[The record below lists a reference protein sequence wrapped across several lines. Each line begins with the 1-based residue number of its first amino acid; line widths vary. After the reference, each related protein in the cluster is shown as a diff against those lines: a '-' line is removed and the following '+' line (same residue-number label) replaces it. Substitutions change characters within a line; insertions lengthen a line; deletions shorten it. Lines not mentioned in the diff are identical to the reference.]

1 MCRSPRTHHLKKY
14 LIVTPCSYLTKHIGS
29 RINLSNR
36 IRKFF
41 ILDMFIQ
48 IFCFYFDRLEI
59 ILGGEGGYL
68 DWFLIRLL
76 ARDPPSEVGSMQ
88 R

>member
-1 MCRSPRTHHLKKY
+1 MGGKNFLYWIC
-14 LIVTPCSYLTKHIGS
+14 I
-29 RINLSNR
+29 
-36 IRKFF
+36 F
-41 ILDMFIQ
+41 I
-48 IFCFYFDRLEI
+48 FYVFFDRLEI

-68 DWFLIRLL
+68 DWFFIRLL

>member
-1 MCRSPRTHHLKKY
+1 MNHS
-14 LIVTPCSYLTKHIGS
+14 V
-29 RINLSNR
+29 LSKNFFW
-36 IRKFF
+36 IFFYFF

>member
-1 MCRSPRTHHLKKY
+1 MKTSIFPLLRRADFFFFS
-14 LIVTPCSYLTKHIGS
+14 I
-29 RINLSNR
+29 LS
-36 IRKFF
+36 IWSFYTGYVYSDFMFF
-41 ILDMFIQ
+41 
-48 IFCFYFDRLEI
+48 FDRLEI

-68 DWFLIRLL
+68 DWFCIRLL

>member
-1 MCRSPRTHHLKKY
+1 ME
-14 LIVTPCSYLTKHIGS
+14 
-29 RINLSNR
+29 N
-36 IRKFF
+36 FF
-41 ILDMFIQ
+41 ILNMLIQ